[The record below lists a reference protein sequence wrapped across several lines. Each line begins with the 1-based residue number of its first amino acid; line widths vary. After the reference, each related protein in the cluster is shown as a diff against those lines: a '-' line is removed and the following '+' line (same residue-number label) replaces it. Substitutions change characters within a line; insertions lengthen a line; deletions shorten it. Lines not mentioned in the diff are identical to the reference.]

1 MKVGD
6 LVKCWLP
13 WEPDC
18 RRPTPGFIIDA
29 TDAPEDVQVYVVS
42 KNKKYWLRDGEFE
55 VISEGG

>member
-13 WEPDC
+13 WEPD
-18 RRPTPGFIIDA
+18 RHNPTPGIIID
-29 TDAPEDVQVYVVS
+29 TVDAPEDVEVYVIS
-42 KNKKYWLRDGEFE
+42 KNKKFWLRDSEFE

>member
-1 MKVGD
+1 
-6 LVKCWLP
+6 LP

-18 RRPTPGFIIDA
+18 HHPTPGFIIDA

-42 KNKKYWLRDGEFE
+42 KNKKYWLRGGEFE